1 MKPTVKAFICEY
13 CWTQAE
19 GPASCSTCLSAEP
32 SRDSCMLATTGWE
45 DAWASSRSEAL
56 RECFESAAW
65 MPGNWL
71 LRLASDDLVEKGML
85 QPLAAGP
92 HFDEARQCPAYQITY
107 AGRAFVEALAD
118 EGVPD
123 DVSNWH
129 GASIAVTAM
138 LDDCLAIIRDT
149 LVDVAHPGSEEGAT
163 EAERALLLMDQI
175 RELFSRGRSMLA
187 GRDPY
192 GRSHPGAAP
201 STAELPGEE
210 PGREG
215 P

>member
-1 MKPTVKAFICEY
+1 
-13 CWTQAE
+13 
-19 GPASCSTCLSAEP
+19 
-32 SRDSCMLATTGWE
+32 MLATTGWE

-210 PGREG
+210 PCREG